1 MNRRIVKLGLVVV
14 LPLLALPMLLG
25 LECYTSDVFKTGG
38 GSDTIPDGG
47 ERVLWTFDANTSPE
61 PMESPVMYSS
71 PAIASDGTIYI
82 GSYDNY
88 IYAIDIEGNRTWGF
102 KTGGDVLTSPAV
114 GPDGSVYVGSA
125 DDFLYAFESGGSQK
139 WKVSA
144 EGAEVGSVAIGSDGT
159 VYFVTDGGYSA
170 DSYFFSV
177 TPQGDTNW
185 RIPCSGS
192 TKSPAIASDGTIYLV
207 SDYGVVYAF
216 SPYGEKKWEYEA
228 CSGADGGVDT
238 RVTPAVGSD
247 GVIYFGTLSCE
258 SFAINPDGS
267 LAWSVDL
274 GSSKGV
280 RNSANIASD
289 GTVLVGTH
297 DSILYAL
304 KGSSNGLASSSWSKY
319 NHDQHNTGR
328 QGG

>member
-1 MNRRIVKLGLVVV
+1 MNRRIVKLWLVVV
-14 LPLLALPMLLG
+14 LSLLALPMLLG

-38 GSDTIPDGG
+38 DSDTIPDGG

-125 DDFLYAFESGGSQK
+125 DGFLYAFESGGSQK

-144 EGAEVGSVAIGSDGT
+144 EEAEVGSVAIGSDGT

-192 TKSPAIASDGTIYLV
+192 TKSPAIASDGTIYFYDGDIHALDPANGNELWKYDV
-207 SDYGVVYAF
+207 PYAIAGAMAVGSDGTIYFSDGVDAKLYAVNPATQTVKWSYPFSGYFPGGPAIGSDGTIYVGCTDGSLYEF

-238 RVTPAVGSD
+238 RVTPAVGS
-247 GVIYFGTLSCE
+247 FTL
-258 SFAINPDGS
+258 
-267 LAWSVDL
+267 
-274 GSSKGV
+274 
-280 RNSANIASD
+280 
-289 GTVLVGTH
+289 
-297 DSILYAL
+297 
-304 KGSSNGLASSSWSKY
+304 
-319 NHDQHNTGR
+319 
-328 QGG
+328 

>member
-1 MNRRIVKLGLVVV
+1 MNRRIVKLWLVVV
-14 LPLLALPMLLG
+14 LSLLALPMLLG

-125 DDFLYAFESGGSQK
+125 DGS
-139 WKVSA
+139 
-144 EGAEVGSVAIGSDGT
+144 
-159 VYFVTDGGYSA
+159 
-170 DSYFFSV
+170 
-177 TPQGDTNW
+177 
-185 RIPCSGS
+185 
-192 TKSPAIASDGTIYLV
+192 L
-207 SDYGVVYAF
+207 YAF

-238 RVTPAVGSD
+238 RVTPAVGS
-247 GVIYFGTLSCE
+247 FT
-258 SFAINPDGS
+258 P
-267 LAWSVDL
+267 
-274 GSSKGV
+274 
-280 RNSANIASD
+280 
-289 GTVLVGTH
+289 
-297 DSILYAL
+297 
-304 KGSSNGLASSSWSKY
+304 
-319 NHDQHNTGR
+319 
-328 QGG
+328 